1 MAEKKSVVMMTNTT
15 GQYTYTGEAV
25 RADSWWGYTD
35 GLHTVSVKYANFK
48 GFFGIEGT
56 LSTSPTENDW
66 FPIYLNSGSTC
77 CPQVEFLYETGIQA
91 YTFLGNFVFL
101 RAVMS
106 RENLDP
112 IPDQIAIQSLG
123 TIDKVLL
130 AM

>member
-15 GQYTYTGEAV
+15 GKYTHTGEAV

-35 GLHTVSVKYANFK
+35 GLHTVSVKHTNFK
-48 GFFGIEGT
+48 GFFRLEGT
-56 LSTSPTENDW
+56 LSTTPTECDW
-66 FPIYLNSGSTC
+66 FPIYLNNGNSV
-77 CPQVEFLYETGIQA
+77 CPDVEFLYETGIQA

-112 IPDQIAIQSLG
+112 VPDQIVIQTLG